1 MKLIMR
7 SPFPAMNFD
16 EAKEYLESKTSLQ
29 DAIDTFFNG
38 DIGVPSAP
46 VVTSN
51 DVIQIPD
58 ESSSSSLPPIQ
69 DPSDPDYVRPPVAP
83 KRDILMLPE
92 EDNFR
97 RRYNVRQALCPMRN
111 FAREAEQM
119 EQMLFGEGSSSSR
132 PRRNRLEDVFRPPT
146 DLIYAG
152 TFQMVKEFAKN
163 ENKWL
168 IVNLQ
173 DNTEFACQVL
183 NRDIWSYKELKSTIK
198 KYFVFYQ
205 VR

>member
-1 MKLIMR
+1 
-7 SPFPAMNFD
+7 MNFD
-16 EAKEYLESKTSLQ
+16 EAKEYLASRSSLQ
-29 DAIDTFFNG
+29 EAIDSFFNNG
-38 DIGVPSAP
+38 DVEAP
-46 VVTSN
+46 IAEVATNN

-58 ESSSSSLPPIQ
+58 EPSSNSLIPEL

-83 KRDILMLPE
+83 KRDICQT

-111 FAREAEQM
+111 FAREAELQ
-119 EQMLFGEGSSSSR
+119 EQMLFAGEGSSGGGAGSSR

-146 DLIYAG
+146 DLIFAG

-183 NRDIWSYKELKSTIK
+183 NRDIWSYKELKSMIR

-205 VR
+205 VRKLIL

>member
-1 MKLIMR
+1 
-7 SPFPAMNFD
+7 MNFD
-16 EAKEYLESKTSLQ
+16 DAKTYLESKSSLQ
-29 DAIDTFFNG
+29 EAIDTFFNE
-38 DIGVPSAP
+38 VPGASA
-46 VVTSN
+46 VTN

-58 ESSSSSLPPIQ
+58 ESPSSSLPPNIPEL

-111 FAREAEQM
+111 FAREGELQ
-119 EQMLFGEGSSSSR
+119 EQMLFSGGEGSSSK

-173 DNTEFACQVL
+173 DNTEFLSLIL
-183 NRDIWSYKELKSTIK
+183 NRDIWSYKELKSMIR

-205 VR
+205 VIFFL

>member
-1 MKLIMR
+1 
-7 SPFPAMNFD
+7 MNFD
-16 EAKEYLESKTSLQ
+16 EAKVYLESKTSLQ
-29 DAIDTFFNG
+29 EAIDTFFNQMAADG
-38 DIGVPSAP
+38 PAA
-46 VVTSN
+46 TN

-58 ESSSSSLPPIQ
+58 ESPSSSLPAIPQ
-69 DPSDPDYVRPPVAP
+69 LDPSDPDYVRPPIES

-97 RRYNVRQALCPMRN
+97 RRHNVRQALCPMRN
-111 FAREAEQM
+111 FAREAELQ
-119 EQMLFGEGSSSSR
+119 EQLLFAGEGSSSKT
-132 PRRNRLEDVFRPPT
+132 RRNRLEDVFRPPV

-152 TFQMVKEFAKN
+152 TFQMVKEFTKN

-173 DNTEFACQVL
+173 DNTEFLSLIL
-183 NRDIWSYKELKSTIK
+183 NRDIWSYKELKSVIQ

-205 VR
+205 VWFPWSLSAITFS